1 MEWVR
6 PVLVI
11 SARSILGLL
20 LAGSFGLLGVG
31 IGWGSYVFFGATSR
45 DTLLIL
51 LIGGAVVGAATGGFL
66 GWLRL
71 EHNSPVRIIST
82 IALLLLAALGGAW
95 GGFQY
100 GAIQEV
106 PCCATANITPITYI
120 MLGATITTNAVA
132 LILSLTQSALP
143 ALMRQFLAGKFG
155 R

>member
-11 SARSILGLL
+11 SARSILGVL
-20 LAGSFGLLGVG
+20 LAASFGLLGVG

-51 LIGGAVVGAATGGFL
+51 LIGGAVVGAASGGFL

-132 LILSLTQSALP
+132 LTLSLTQSALP
-143 ALMRQFLAGKFG
+143 ALRRQFLVGKFG

>member
-51 LIGGAVVGAATGGFL
+51 LIGGAVVGAASGGFL

-132 LILSLTQSALP
+132 LTLSLTQSALP
-143 ALMRQFLAGKFG
+143 ALRRQFLVGKFG

>member
-132 LILSLTQSALP
+132 LTLSLTQSALP
-143 ALMRQFLAGKFG
+143 ALRRQFLIGKFG

>member
-11 SARSILGLL
+11 SARSILGVL
-20 LAGSFGLLGVG
+20 LAASFGLLGVG

-51 LIGGAVVGAATGGFL
+51 LIGGAVVGAASGGFL

-120 MLGATITTNAVA
+120 MLGATITTNVVA
-132 LILSLTQSALP
+132 LTLSLTQSALP
-143 ALMRQFLAGKFG
+143 ALRRQFLVGKFG